1 MSGLWKLEGHD
12 YRVYRCLR
20 LMIHGMGIG
29 LHHAHRA
36 ALHGS
41 IVGSQHKSDPTTLP
55 HKDMPELRQMNP
67 LRQYLLRI
75 NYSIPRWMHVM
86 LGGEVGGTVKK

>member
-1 MSGLWKLEGHD
+1 MEWG
-12 YRVYRCLR
+12 R
-20 LMIHGMGIG
+20 G

-41 IVGSQHKSDPTTLP
+41 IVGSQHKSDPTTLL

-67 LRQYLLRI
+67 PKTIFTPDQL
-75 NYSIPRWMHVM
+75 
-86 LGGEVGGTVKK
+86 